1 MGFIWPGVIVKIN
14 DRNEYD
20 LRSEKKHKKRS
31 TQKGTKGKRIINDYS
46 SETSKFLKRYAQL
59 YPDNKVLS
67 EIIGSDL
74 SEFQNCE
81 KRRKINNNEETSK
94 QKPKG
99 KEDIVDNYDLQ
110 EIDNRTPISFTVKK
124 FTNLPLEILT
134 KIMILS
140 DNFESLILTNRL
152 LHDIIENQKNYLMFE
167 NIKHCYLHI
176 FDLANNRKTSFNY
189 GISRRRVTNEDGHD
203 HIANALITKL
213 DRHRRANMRTR
224 KVKNGNNKDS
234 IHMTSLISNS
244 GSEEEEDDDDE
255 EVEASDT
262 ESDSDSESDSES
274 DSDIQSESST
284 VISISEEDGRI
295 HPLHTSP
302 YRAIVLDEIVFRRKH
317 FMNFKILDAL
327 SVDLILSSSDIEKL
341 KSFALKFKTVHNLT
355 KTQFL
360 KDFKEKNKPLIQFPF
375 IEDYHRRQI
384 KVKDK
389 MKIIGKIINMDSI
402 FMQKIENVL
411 EYIISHDHKQII
423 SLSVYQKLIDQNLN
437 KPIVPQTGTQGES
450 GADQQQEVQNTQ
462 DETTTDDNNNNNITT
477 VTTDPDATT
486 NDNQNEIAPNRITY
500 LKSTEPLVNAIKRH
514 NWDLVELLINYY
526 DKNILSNDDSLWE
539 FIVESKNWK
548 YIQKLESVGINPS
561 SEVLSILARLQL

>member
-1 MGFIWPGVIVKIN
+1 
-14 DRNEYD
+14 
-20 LRSEKKHKKRS
+20 
-31 TQKGTKGKRIINDYS
+31 
-46 SETSKFLKRYAQL
+46 
-59 YPDNKVLS
+59 
-67 EIIGSDL
+67 
-74 SEFQNCE
+74 
-81 KRRKINNNEETSK
+81 
-94 QKPKG
+94 
-99 KEDIVDNYDLQ
+99 
-110 EIDNRTPISFTVKK
+110 
-124 FTNLPLEILT
+124 
-134 KIMILS
+134 
-140 DNFESLILTNRL
+140 
-152 LHDIIENQKNYLMFE
+152 
-167 NIKHCYLHI
+167 
-176 FDLANNRKTSFNY
+176 
-189 GISRRRVTNEDGHD
+189 
-203 HIANALITKL
+203 
-213 DRHRRANMRTR
+213 
-224 KVKNGNNKDS
+224 
-234 IHMTSLISNS
+234 
-244 GSEEEEDDDDE
+244 
-255 EVEASDT
+255 
-262 ESDSDSESDSES
+262 
-274 DSDIQSESST
+274 
-284 VISISEEDGRI
+284 
-295 HPLHTSP
+295 
-302 YRAIVLDEIVFRRKH
+302 
-317 FMNFKILDAL
+317 MNFKILDAL

-437 KPIVPQTGTQGES
+437 KPIVPQTGTQRES

-462 DETTTDDNNNNNITT
+462 DETTTDDNNNNTTT

-486 NDNQNEIAPNRITY
+486 NDNQNETAPNRITY

>member
-1 MGFIWPGVIVKIN
+1 MGFICPGIIVKIN

-20 LRSEKKHKKRS
+20 LRSEKKHSKKS
-31 TQKGTKGKRIINDYS
+31 SQNSKGKGGGRNTYS
-46 SETSKFLKRYAQL
+46 SETSKFLKRYAEL
-59 YPDNKVLS
+59 YPDNKILREMV
-67 EIIGSDL
+67 GSDL
-74 SEFQNCE
+74 SEFQNHD
-81 KRRKINNNEETSK
+81 KRRKLNNGETLK
-94 QKPKG
+94 QNHTG
-99 KEDIVDNYDLQ
+99 IIDSYNLQ
-110 EIDNRTPISFTVKK
+110 ETGSHTPILSKVNNFTD
-124 FTNLPLEILT
+124 LPLEILT

-140 DNFESLILTNRL
+140 DNFESLILTNKL

-176 FDLANNRKTSFNY
+176 FDLATKRKTSFNY

-213 DRHRRANMRTR
+213 DRRRRATMHTR
-224 KVKNGNNKDS
+224 KDTNKKYKNGDS
-234 IHMTSLISNS
+234 MHMNSLISNS
-244 GSEEEEDDDDE
+244 GSEEVEQDDSDE

-262 ESDSDSESDSES
+262 ESDSDS
-274 DSDIQSESST
+274 DSDIQSETST
-284 VISISEEDGRI
+284 VISISEENGGI

-302 YRAIVLDEIVFRRKH
+302 YRVIVLDDIVFRRKH

-327 SVDLILSSSDIEKL
+327 SIDLILSSTDIEKL
-341 KSFALKFKTVHNLT
+341 KLFASKFKALHNST
-355 KTQFL
+355 KTTFL

-389 MKIIGKIINMDSI
+389 MRIIDKIINMDSI
-402 FMQKIENVL
+402 FMQKIETIL

-423 SLSVYQKLIDQNLN
+423 TLSTYQKLIDQNLD
-437 KPIVPQTGTQGES
+437 KLTISQTVTQGED
-450 GADQQQEVQNTQ
+450 GAEEQREVRNQQ
-462 DETTTDDNNNNNITT
+462 DETSTDNVTTTATTTDAD
-477 VTTDPDATT
+477 DT
-486 NDNQNEIAPNRITY
+486 NHGQNETNSNRITY
-500 LKSTEPLVNAIKRH
+500 LKSTDPLVNAIRKH
-514 NWDLVELLINYY
+514 NWGLVELLVNYY

-561 SEVLSILARLQL
+561 SEVLSILARLHL